1 MVEGQY
7 LKLSQVLILLIHT
20 NSKIKL
26 MKQEKT
32 IGWLLITGAVGVLIP
47 YTMLTVMFEYPDI
60 LRQDTAII
68 LTKFQEGGKALIWI
82 WFAFALIGLPLIPAY
97 IRIGQILENNSSLV
111 RTATTLGVIGLI
123 VQVIGLLRWTFVIPV
138 IANSYL
144 SASDEVTKT
153 AAVMSFKIIHQFAGV
168 LLGEHLGQLLTIVW
182 TVLMSIT
189 FSRLKLVPKWVNILG
204 FISASIYLLA
214 QAELLATVMPDFPV
228 WGFAGFIG
236 STLWL
241 VWLLI
246 IGILFLRKQL
256 KSEVISER
264 RG

>member
-1 MVEGQY
+1 
-7 LKLSQVLILLIHT
+7 
-20 NSKIKL
+20 
-26 MKQEKT
+26 MKREKT

-47 YTMLTVMFEYPDI
+47 YTMLTIMFEYPDI

-68 LTKFQEGGKALIWI
+68 LTKFHEGGNRLIWT

-97 IRIGQILENNSSLV
+97 IRIGQILENKSSLV
-111 RTATTLGVIGLI
+111 RIATTLGVIGLI
-123 VQVIGLLRWTFVIPV
+123 GQVIGLLRWTFVIPV

-144 SASDEVTKT
+144 SASDDATKA
-153 AAVMSFKIIHQFAGV
+153 AAVMNFKTIHQFAGV
-168 LLGEHLGQLLTIVW
+168 LLGEHLGQLLTIGW
-182 TVLMSIT
+182 TVLISIT
-189 FSRLKLVPKWVNILG
+189 FARLRLVPKWVNLLG

-246 IGILFLRKQL
+246 IGILFVKRHAKPQ
-256 KSEVISER
+256 VISEISR
-264 RG
+264 